1 MEKTNGKKIRPRSHN
16 AESNFII
23 DTICDTICGELKQG
37 MKVLNS
43 INDTNL
49 KMLNLLQQLVDGK
62 KVSKSNQT
70 DNITIS
76 SNQNISKEIGLK
88 TELSA
93 SKHSLTN
100 ANERKKNNK
109 KGRKITLK
117 VNPFKSNEFPA
128 HTKKKRIANRIKDLE
143 LYFGNTRSIKP
154 KYKYLEAKPNL
165 PEKK

>member
-1 MEKTNGKKIRPRSHN
+1 
-16 AESNFII
+16 
-23 DTICDTICGELKQG
+23 

-88 TELSA
+88 TESSA
-93 SKHSLTN
+93 SKNSLTN
-100 ANERKKNNK
+100 ANKRKKK
-109 KGRKITLK
+109 
-117 VNPFKSNEFPA
+117 
-128 HTKKKRIANRIKDLE
+128 
-143 LYFGNTRSIKP
+143 
-154 KYKYLEAKPNL
+154 
-165 PEKK
+165 